1 MFQQRELPTITKR
14 GLQRNLHHTVDY
26 HGLRGVLKRAGR
38 EFYVVVSGGERHKI
52 RSLDKL
58 VIYKT
63 VIGKPYGYSETYFV
77 YL

>member
-26 HGLRGVLKRAGR
+26 HGLRGVLKRNGR

-52 RSLDKL
+52 EDGSTLI
-58 VIYKT
+58 IYKN
-63 VIGKPYGYSETYFV
+63 VIGKPYGYSETYHV